1 MVKSGLV
8 DKEKTKELDKT
19 PRVNPYRLT
28 THAYSA
34 YIIYGVSFWLS
45 LHLLRRP

>member
-8 DKEKTKELDKT
+8 DKNKTKELDKT
-19 PRVNPYRLT
+19 PRVNPYRFML
-28 THAYSA
+28 HAYSA
-34 YIIYGVSFWLS
+34 YFIYGYTLWLS